1 MWFACSCKGTSTRP
15 RIIFW
20 SWVQAEGSHR
30 SWWHRFYNFFET
42 LNPDPLAV
50 KKSCLTPTRG
60 VFSLRS
66 FSFCQ
71 NYHCPWQIDTSSVA
85 MWIQL
90 ITLPHPEAQG
100 LWRLPSAKT
109 VYDRYCLP
117 VLDYPSRCGLCAPK
131 CICRFFLMARS
142 MELYSLINTPSW
154 ISRLLPQE
162 LVRRASKVSRVSGIS
177 SCSQTVLSLVRPN
190 PTRKDPRSTS
200 SYQETFSHLKTGTIS
215 LRSNMK
221 AH

>member
-1 MWFACSCKGTSTRP
+1 MHITGLILHFISFS
-15 RIIFW
+15 
-20 SWVQAEGSHR
+20 S
-30 SWWHRFYNFFET
+30 
-42 LNPDPLAV
+42 DPLAV

-85 MWIQL
+85 MWIQQ

-142 MELYSLINTPSW
+142 MELYSLINTV
-154 ISRLLPQE
+154 RALPFRCNLHFPQVICDA
-162 LVRRASKVSRVSGIS
+162 LHIDFS
-177 SCSQTVLSLVRPN
+177 SVHQLF
-190 PTRKDPRSTS
+190 DS
-200 SYQETFSHLKTGTIS
+200 SE
-215 LRSNMK
+215 
-221 AH
+221 